1 MLELFLLVFIFSSV
15 WIVWLRPIYHT
26 LRNNPIKEWYE
37 YWVLLGVLSFLET
50 FVIEEF
56 AREIPY
62 NFIRTMSL
70 FVLSERAVAVLRPKS
85 DKKPKD
91 SESIDDMSCDSLPE
105 QIMHIE
111 NLNGKTQPRV
121 LEKLLTNAEPSP
133 FQIEKTAIWTSIP
146 TSIRG
151 LTAYKLSVMISGN
164 QIPDDRIESYRNSK
178 IPQILIEM
186 LASPDAGDFENSLL
200 LIAYLTEKSKKLQK
214 VFFELKI
221 FEILNVIVR
230 QKPGNAAACSLS
242 IYRKIFKQRDQAR
255 EEFMRSKTSLEMIKM
270 LRSTD
275 KMIAVEACQCANDL
289 VVREDNVLNKQL
301 LKILANQ
308 GLYDALQEALANHG
322 SDNKVK
328 LQLKYVE
335 ALINSL

>member
-1 MLELFLLVFIFSSV
+1 MLELFILVFIFSSV

-26 LRNNPIKEWYE
+26 LRNNPIKEFYE
-37 YWVLLGVLSFLET
+37 YWVILGVLSFLEV
-50 FVIEEF
+50 FVIEEL
-56 AREIPY
+56 ARDIPY

-70 FVLSERAVAVLRPKS
+70 FVLSERAIAVLRPKKE
-85 DKKPKD
+85 KKAKE
-91 SESIDDMSCDSLPE
+91 SESIDNMPCDSLPE

-111 NLNGKTQPRV
+111 NLNGKTQPKV
-121 LEKLLTNAEPSP
+121 IEKLLSNSEPSP
-133 FQIEKTAIWTSIP
+133 FQLEKTGIWTSIP
-146 TSIRG
+146 KSIRG

-164 QIPDDRIESYRNSK
+164 QIPDDRIESYKESK
-178 IPQILIEM
+178 IPQVLIEM
-186 LASPDAGDFENSLL
+186 IASPDPGDFENSLL

-221 FEILNVIVR
+221 FEILQIIVMQR
-230 QKPGNAAACSLS
+230 SGNAAACSLS
-242 IYRKIFKQRDQAR
+242 IYRKIFKQRNQAR
-255 EEFMRSKTSLEMIKM
+255 EEFMRSKISEEMIRM

-275 KMIAVEACQCANDL
+275 KMTAVEACQCANDL
-289 VVREDNVLNKQL
+289 VVGEDNTLNKQL

-308 GLYDALQEALANHG
+308 GLYDALQEGLANHG

-328 LQLKYVE
+328 LQMKYIE